1 MNEFEQRRARDR
13 KILKWAAVVV
23 GVLLVIA
30 AFVNIVSTG
39 DGNRE
44 ITTRGSGVISTPGAM
59 RTCTN
64 SEAMAALREPS
75 QKADR
80 GEWTQSQAW
89 AAAATNAQRMGCKL
103 P

>member
-1 MNEFEQRRARDR
+1 MNEFKR
-13 KILKWAAVVV
+13 KIIRWAAVVAA
-23 GVLLVIA
+23 VLLVIIA
-30 AFVNIVSTG
+30 IINIADTG
-39 DGNRE
+39 NDKLE
-44 ITTRGSGVISTPGAM
+44 IAPGAPGAISTPGAM

-64 SEAMAALREPS
+64 SEAMTALREPA

-89 AAAATNAQRMGCKL
+89 AAAAANARRMGCKL

>member
-1 MNEFEQRRARDR
+1 MNEFEQRRAGDR
-13 KILKWAAVVV
+13 KLLKWAAVVV
-23 GVLLVIA
+23 AVLLVIG
-30 AFVNIVSTG
+30 AFVNIVGTG

-44 ITTRGSGVISTPGAM
+44 ITTRGSGSISTSGAL

-89 AAAATNAQRMGCKL
+89 AAAAANALSMGCKL